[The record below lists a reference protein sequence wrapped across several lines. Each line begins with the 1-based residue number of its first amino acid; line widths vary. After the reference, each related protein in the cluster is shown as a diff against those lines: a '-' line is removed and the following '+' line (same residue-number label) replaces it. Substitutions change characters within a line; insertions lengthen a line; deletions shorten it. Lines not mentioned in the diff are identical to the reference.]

1 MIIPTLFALSLHS
14 RSKTPT
20 QMNPDSL
27 LTLSLHVGSS
37 TLLEKNAFLSDFIP
51 HSWTKCPEFCLT
63 TLSCFPTSHSPVT
76 VSPFSPPQSCSTS
89 SPLSWW
95 LYLLCP
101 PPHLP
106 TWAPV
111 PMYTPASL
119 LWLQLHCPFSHS
131 HQIPKDISLQ
141 FFLVSSSHQFP
152 PICSIIYLCI
162 KQTVISLTFRK
173 ALSWPHG
180 SV

>member
-1 MIIPTLFALSLHS
+1 MIIPTLFTRSLHS

-37 TLLEKNAFLSDFIP
+37 TLLEKNASLSDFIP

-76 VSPFSPPQSCSTS
+76 LSPFSPPQSCSTS

-101 PPHLP
+101 PLHLP

-111 PMYTPASL
+111 PCIHLLPSCDRNCIAHSPTPTRFLRTSL
-119 LWLQLHCPFSHS
+119 HNSSWSPHLISFLQSATSF
-131 HQIPKDISLQ
+131 I
-141 FFLVSSSHQFP
+141 F
-152 PICSIIYLCI
+152 
-162 KQTVISLTFRK
+162 
-173 ALSWPHG
+173 A
-180 SV
+180 